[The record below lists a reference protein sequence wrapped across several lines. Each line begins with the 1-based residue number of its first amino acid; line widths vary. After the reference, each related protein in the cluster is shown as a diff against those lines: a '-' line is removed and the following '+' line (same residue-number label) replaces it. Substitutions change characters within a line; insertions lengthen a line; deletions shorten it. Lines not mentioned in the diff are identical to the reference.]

1 MNQDKLIIIKQQK
14 RIEDLKAE
22 LAYWTDTAEYN
33 QNKLKEQKTK
43 IYDLENEN
51 EELKSKIYDLE
62 VNNQPLE
69 GDNTYWV
76 KLAYHWKKT
85 SEYWKNQCKE
95 FDYKLNNQIKYNIY
109 LEKELNKTLDN

>member
-1 MNQDKLIIIKQQK
+1 MDKDKKTIQ
-14 RIEDLKAE
+14 DLKAE
-22 LAYWTDTAEYN
+22 VTYWKETAEYN

-62 VNNQPLE
+62 VNNQTLE

-76 KLAYHWKKT
+76 KRAYHWKEK
-85 SEYWKNQCKE
+85 Y
-95 FDYKLNNQIKYNIY
+95 LN
-109 LEKELNKTLDN
+109 LLS